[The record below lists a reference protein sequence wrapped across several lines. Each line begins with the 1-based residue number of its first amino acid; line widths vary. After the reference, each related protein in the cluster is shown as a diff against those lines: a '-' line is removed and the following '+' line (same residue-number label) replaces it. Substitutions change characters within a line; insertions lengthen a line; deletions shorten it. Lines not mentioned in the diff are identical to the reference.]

1 MDREKLE
8 ERKAALLA
16 DNYVIAGHLREVD
29 YWLAQLDQEEA
40 PSPPPDE
47 PPVLYP
53 AALREL
59 PDPTK
64 RTP

>member
-40 PSPPPDE
+40 PSPPPD
-47 PPVLYP
+47 P